1 MGCRRVILLDTHAW
15 VWWVADRKRLSKP
28 ALRAIEAEKRRAIS
42 DVSLREVASL
52 VSKGRLLI
60 DRELREWL
68 EAATAAAEIEI
79 VPIRPSIAARSVQL
93 GREFHG
99 DPADQII
106 VATAVVDA
114 IPLVTKDDKIRAYPA
129 VTTIW

>member
-1 MGCRRVILLDTHAW
+1 MILLDTHAW
-15 VWWVADRKRLSKP
+15 VWWVADRKKLSKP
-28 ALRAIEAEKRRAIS
+28 ALRAIESEKRRAIS
-42 DVSLREVASL
+42 DVSLREVAAL

-68 EAATAAAEIEI
+68 EAATAAAAIDVI
-79 VPIRPSIAARSVQL
+79 PIRPSIAARSVQL

-114 IPLVTKDDKIRAYPA
+114 IPLVTKDDKIRAYRG
-129 VTTIW
+129 VTSIW

>member
-1 MGCRRVILLDTHAW
+1 MILLDTHAW
-15 VWWVADRKRLSKP
+15 VWWVADRKKLSKP
-28 ALRAIEAEKRRAIS
+28 ALRAIEAEKRRAIC

-68 EAATAAAEIEI
+68 EAATSAAEIEI

-114 IPLVTKDDKIRAYPA
+114 IPLVTKDEKIRAYPGA
-129 VTTIW
+129 VTIW